1 MEKEK
6 NRIAKIIA
14 ATGLCSRRDAEK
26 KILNGEVLLNGQKI
40 STPAINIA
48 PTDEIIVNGKKL
60 KIKNTQVK
68 LFIYNKP
75 NGLIT
80 SHKDTMNRQTI
91 FENLPKKYG
100 RLLSI
105 GRLDLNSTGLLLLTN
120 NGEFQRFMEISKF
133 ERVYKVRIL
142 GKLSRQDIFKLNK
155 GITINGIKYG
165 KINVETEKFNFGIN
179 SNITLTLTEGK
190 NREIRKIMEFLGYKV
205 NKLHRISYAG
215 IEIQDLKLG
224 EICEIKIPQKI
235 QELWTK
241 YKNS

>member
-1 MEKEK
+1 MVKNKNEK
-6 NRIAKIIA
+6 I
-14 ATGLCSRRDAEK
+14 
-26 KILNGEVLLNGQKI
+26 
-40 STPAINIA
+40 
-48 PTDEIIVNGKKL
+48 
-60 KIKNTQVK
+60 K

-80 SHKDTMNRQTI
+80 SHKDTMSRPTI
-91 FENLPKKYG
+91 FENIPKKYG

-155 GITINGIKYG
+155 GVTINGIKYG
-165 KINVETEKFNFGIN
+165 KIKVETENFSFGIN

-215 IEIQDLKLG
+215 IKMQDLKLG
-224 EICEIKIPQKI
+224 EISEIKIPKKI
-235 QELWTK
+235 QDLWTK

>member
-1 MEKEK
+1 MDKEK

-14 ATGLCSRRDAEK
+14 ASGICSRRDAEK
-26 KILNGEVLLNGQKI
+26 KILNGEVLLNGEKI
-40 STPAINIA
+40 LSPAINVSSN
-48 PTDEIIVNGKKL
+48 DEIIVNGKKI
-60 KIKNTQVK
+60 KIKNEKIK
-68 LFIYNKP
+68 LYVYHKP

-80 SHKDTMNRQTI
+80 SHKDTMERPTI
-91 FENLPKKYG
+91 FENIPKNYG

-133 ERVYKVRIL
+133 ERIYKVRIL
-142 GKLSRQDIFKLNK
+142 GKLSHQDIFKLNK

-165 KINVETEKFNFGIN
+165 KIKVETERFNFGIN

-215 IEIQDLKLG
+215 IEFPDLKIG
-224 EICEIKIPQKI
+224 EIRKIKIPQKI
-235 QELWTK
+235 QDLWQK
-241 YKNS
+241 YKNK

>member
-14 ATGLCSRRDAEK
+14 ATGICSRRDAER
-26 KILNGEVLLNGQKI
+26 KILNGEVLLNGQKVL
-40 STPAINIA
+40 TPAINVS

-60 KIKNTQVK
+60 ENKNTLIK
-68 LFIYNKP
+68 LFIYHKP

-80 SHKDTMNRQTI
+80 SHKDTMSRPTI
-91 FENLPKKYG
+91 FENIPKKYG

-165 KINVETEKFNFGIN
+165 KIKVEAERFSFGIN

-205 NKLHRISYAG
+205 NKLHRISYAE
-215 IEIQDLKLG
+215 IELSNLKLG
-224 EICEIKIPQKI
+224 EISEIKIPEKI
-235 QELWTK
+235 QNLWTK

>member
-14 ATGLCSRRDAEK
+14 ASGICSRRDAEK

-40 STPAINIA
+40 LSPAINVSSN
-48 PTDEIIVNGKKL
+48 DEIIVNGKKL
-60 KIKNTQVK
+60 KNKNDKIK
-68 LFIYNKP
+68 LYIYHKP

-80 SHKDTMNRQTI
+80 SHKDTMARPTI
-91 FENLPKKYG
+91 FENIPTEYG

-142 GKLSRQDIFKLNK
+142 GHLSRQDILKLSK
-155 GITINGIKYG
+155 GITIDGIKYG
-165 KINVETEKFNFGIN
+165 KIKAEDDISSYGIN
-179 SNITLTLTEGK
+179 SNIILTLTEGK

-215 IEIQDLKLG
+215 ITLQDLKIG
-224 EICEIKIPQKI
+224 EICEIKIPRKI
-235 QELWTK
+235 KDLWQK

>member
-6 NRIAKIIA
+6 QRIAKIIA
-14 ATGLCSRRDAEK
+14 NSGICSRRDAEK
-26 KILNGEVLLNGQKI
+26 KILNGEVILNGQKI
-40 STPAINIA
+40 TSPAITVSAN
-48 PTDEIIVNGKKL
+48 DEIIINGKKIKNKNE
-60 KIKNTQVK
+60 KIK
-68 LFIYNKP
+68 LYIYNKP

-80 SHKDTMNRQTI
+80 SHKDTMNRPTI
-91 FENLPKKYG
+91 FENIPKTYG

-133 ERVYKVRIL
+133 ERIYKVRIL

-155 GITINGIKYG
+155 GITIQGIKYG
-165 KINVETEKFNFGIN
+165 KIKVETEKFNFGIN

-205 NKLHRISYAG
+205 NKLNRISYAG
-215 IEIQDLKLG
+215 IELQDLKIG
-224 EICEIKIPQKI
+224 EIREIKMPEKI
-235 QELWTK
+235 QDLWTK
-241 YKNS
+241 YKNL